1 MGKGIR
7 KQTSNGK
14 IYTTVKEFPS
24 PASKAKTKGYHFYL
38 ENDREDVPSFIPTTV
53 FNTKKHN

>member
-14 IYTTVKEFPS
+14 IWSIVKAIPS
-24 PASKAKTKGYHFYL
+24 PASKGKTKGYHFYL
-38 ENDREDVPSFIPTTV
+38 ENDREDVPSFIPTTL
-53 FNTKKHN
+53 FNIKKHN